1 MLRLTAIE
9 ENDVPNAREDDM
21 AIEAAADLLTE
32 GLNRSDISSLTD
44 LVTDQ
49 TVVMAPARATFRGR
63 AVLEFWRHQALRSEG
78 FRLLSTKLDPIG
90 DGVVRDIGTLSLRP
104 KMGERV
110 YFRYMILWHRV
121 GPDWKLAAMTWNR
134 DLQETMPGRGQQG
147 VPEGGTGLQGSGM
160 DDM

>member
-1 MLRLTAIE
+1 MEIE
-9 ENDVPNAREDDM
+9 ENEVPNAREDDM

-44 LVTDQ
+44 LVTEQ
-49 TVVMAPARATFRGR
+49 TVVMAPARATFKGR

-78 FRLLSTKLDPIG
+78 FRLLSTSLDAIG
-90 DGVVRDIGTLSLRP
+90 DGVVRDIGTLSMRP

-121 GPDWKLAAMTWNR
+121 GPEWKLASMMWNR
-134 DLQETMPGRGQQG
+134 DAQATTLGRGQQG
-147 VPEGGTGLQGSGM
+147 VAEGGAGVQGSGM